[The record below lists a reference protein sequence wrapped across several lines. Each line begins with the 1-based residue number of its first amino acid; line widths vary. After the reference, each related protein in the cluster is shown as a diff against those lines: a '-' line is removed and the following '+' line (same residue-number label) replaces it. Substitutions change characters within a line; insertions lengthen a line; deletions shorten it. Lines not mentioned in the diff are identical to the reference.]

1 MIDNSGVKVSD
12 LAYGHNVEAV
22 CHEASVARG
31 ASR

>member
-1 MIDNSGVKVSD
+1 MIDHSGAKVSD

-22 CHEASVARG
+22 CHEASGARG